1 MGLGVIWRKPNCP
14 SKSQKYFQKQKGH
27 IMNRCIELIQALKQN
42 IVFEYW
48 FHRKLSKY
56 GFIKSI
62 VLTIKTITKYL
73 IKIWIPEFLKIPKK

>member
-1 MGLGVIWRKPNCP
+1 MSR
-14 SKSQKYFQKQKGH
+14 Y
-27 IMNRCIELIQALKQN
+27 IELIQDLKQN

-62 VLTIKTITKYL
+62 VWTVKTIAKYL
-73 IKIWIPEFLKIPKK
+73 IKIWIPEFLKSPKNKKGV